1 MRPGFSCRFPRFATA
16 ADVGRL
22 LLLLLL
28 VARAWV
34 PVGYMPDADALRQG
48 RLALG
53 FCSAG
58 GGTLAAL
65 QALTPNDL
73 VLPIKGFANRITG
86 RTMGDHME
94 ETAKIWEI
102 SREAQDAWSLK
113 SHQRA
118 VAGWENGFFDDLV
131 IPLPEIT
138 RDANPRADTSAEKLA
153 TLPVAFDKTSGK
165 GTLTA
170 GNSSPIT
177 DGAAACWVATE
188 TGLKK
193 LPFG

>member
-65 QALTPNDL
+65 QALSMQQNPQLDPQLDPHHGHHGHGAGHNDTSGAGQECPFGL
-73 VLPIKGFANRITG
+73 SAHQVLNVPPVAALAPVLLR
-86 RTMGDHME
+86 
-94 ETAKIWEI
+94 WL
-102 SREAQDAWSLK
+102 AQEPFLADSPRPPMPAAGPPLG
-113 SHQRA
+113 QRA
-118 VAGWENGFFDDLV
+118 PPSIFE
-131 IPLPEIT
+131 
-138 RDANPRADTSAEKLA
+138 
-153 TLPVAFDKTSGK
+153 
-165 GTLTA
+165 
-170 GNSSPIT
+170 
-177 DGAAACWVATE
+177 
-188 TGLKK
+188 
-193 LPFG
+193 

>member
-1 MRPGFSCRFPRFATA
+1 MRPGFSSRFPRFATA

-65 QALTPNDL
+65 QALSVQQGHHQVPHQDPQLGLHQDPHQDPQQDPHHGHHDPGAGHGDTSGAGQECPFGL
-73 VLPIKGFANRITG
+73 SAHQVLDVPPVVALAPMLLR
-86 RTMGDHME
+86 
-94 ETAKIWEI
+94 WL
-102 SREAQDAWSLK
+102 AQKPFLADSPRPPMPAAGPPLG
-113 SHQRA
+113 QRA
-118 VAGWENGFFDDLV
+118 PPSIFE
-131 IPLPEIT
+131 
-138 RDANPRADTSAEKLA
+138 
-153 TLPVAFDKTSGK
+153 
-165 GTLTA
+165 
-170 GNSSPIT
+170 
-177 DGAAACWVATE
+177 
-188 TGLKK
+188 
-193 LPFG
+193 

>member
-1 MRPGFSCRFPRFATA
+1 MQQVARPDSLSKMPPWRWQFLAPRIGRMRPGFSSRFPRFATA

-65 QALTPNDL
+65 QALSVQQGHHQDPPLGPQLGPQQDPHHGHHDPGAGHGDTSGAGQECPFGL
-73 VLPIKGFANRITG
+73 SAHQVLDVPPVVALAPMLLR
-86 RTMGDHME
+86 
-94 ETAKIWEI
+94 WL
-102 SREAQDAWSLK
+102 AQKPFLADSPRPPMPAAGPPLG
-113 SHQRA
+113 QRA
-118 VAGWENGFFDDLV
+118 PPSIFE
-131 IPLPEIT
+131 
-138 RDANPRADTSAEKLA
+138 
-153 TLPVAFDKTSGK
+153 
-165 GTLTA
+165 
-170 GNSSPIT
+170 
-177 DGAAACWVATE
+177 
-188 TGLKK
+188 
-193 LPFG
+193 

>member
-65 QALTPNDL
+65 QALSVQQDPHHGHHDPGAGHGDTSGAGQECPFGL
-73 VLPIKGFANRITG
+73 SAHQVLDVPPVVALAPMLLR
-86 RTMGDHME
+86 
-94 ETAKIWEI
+94 WL
-102 SREAQDAWSLK
+102 AQKPFLADSPRPPMPAAGPPLG
-113 SHQRA
+113 QRA
-118 VAGWENGFFDDLV
+118 PPSIFE
-131 IPLPEIT
+131 
-138 RDANPRADTSAEKLA
+138 
-153 TLPVAFDKTSGK
+153 
-165 GTLTA
+165 
-170 GNSSPIT
+170 
-177 DGAAACWVATE
+177 
-188 TGLKK
+188 
-193 LPFG
+193 